1 MYALVCFCRYVTH
14 NGVHAT
20 CQGSSQLCG
29 GRIAASLCRQKRLFK
44 NLHNFCLEGF
54 WSEGSHLPQGQI
66 FTFKCCVLV
75 QEKVLWSLRTN
86 QATQIIVNRII
97 NHQMLWDSAHKHCH
111 GPKQKLDDN
120 CFWKMLLLVNK
131 TSLHPSICPLAGTI
145 FPSPSFH
152 PDSKHRDKL
161 T

>member
-1 MYALVCFCRYVTH
+1 MFLQARHPQWCACHLLV
-14 NGVHAT
+14 T
-20 CQGSSQLCG
+20 CLQGSSQVCG
-29 GRIAASLCRQKRLFK
+29 GRAAACVCVDK
-44 NLHNFCLEGF
+44 NDCSPQLCLEGF
-54 WSEGSHLPQGQI
+54 WSEGSHLPQGQF
-66 FTFKCCVLV
+66 FTFKCCELL
-75 QEKVLWSLRTN
+75 QEKVLWSSRTN
-86 QATQIIVNRII
+86 QARQIIVNRII

-152 PDSKHRDKL
+152 SDSKHRDKL